1 MSYRYIENVVFFF
14 SDFFKNENSWK
25 ELRKNQSFRLREDHI
40 FQDEDPYFA
49 KIVDHSLHDQIIK
62 ILKNTIKSKFHKS
75 PNIALENLDI
85 EIHFTP
91 NNNCNLRIFLA
102 DSIDP
107 DSFSFDAAHEKIYE
121 KISEFLIN
129 VFKVEKKEDKLLK
142 KKESYLYHQHIE
154 DTTKDSKDS
163 IEVQWSIYKYPHSLS
178 KNEQILDLDTLILE
192 GLLLYH
198 IPNIEFIHILR
209 KNSPSLQISHLKD
222 YQISL
227 NTYRYFIGN
236 HYKLL
241 EDLKSE
247 YYEKY
252 DTYSKK
258 HKIDSKKELYNKLDA
273 NMEHLI
279 DQLTNERQ
287 HKTEIT
293 IQMIF
298 LLLGIL
304 GLISIIV
311 GILALLPD
319 AKNVCSEV
327 DINQSSQIWK
337 NTYAIFISYP
347 KTILLI
353 LGFFGVTGIFLFY
366 KLFKKVRNQDNYS
379 HRK

>member
-1 MSYRYIENVVFFF
+1 MSLSYGYIENVVFFF

-121 KISEFLIN
+121 KIFEFLIN

-142 KKESYLYHQHIE
+142 KEESYLYHQHIE

-163 IEVQWSIYKYPHSLS
+163 IEVQWSIYKYPQSLS
-178 KNEQILDLDTLILE
+178 KNEPILDLDTLILE
-192 GLLLYH
+192 GLLFYH

-227 NTYRYFIGN
+227 NTYRYLIGN

-279 DQLTNERQ
+279 DQLTNQRQ
-287 HKTEIT
+287 HNTEIY
-293 IQMIF
+293 IQKIF
-298 LLLGIL
+298 LALGVI
-304 GLISIIV
+304 GIV
-311 GILALLPD
+311 SVLAAILALLPD
-319 AKNVCSEV
+319 AEKVCK
-327 DINQSSQIWK
+327 SSVKKELLWNEI
-337 NTYAIFISYP
+337 YEFFITSP
-347 KTILLI
+347 ITILVLLALPFLPLLWRKI
-353 LGFFGVTGIFLFY
+353 FG
-366 KLFKKVRNQDNYS
+366 KKIID
-379 HRK
+379 